1 MFCRFFFK
9 NNLMEGINKI
19 LAQSIEVVKEVGDFI
34 WAQAG
39 KQLEVETKS
48 LNSFVTYVDKE
59 AEKMLVQK
67 LGALI
72 PNATFITEEKT
83 VEQLESE
90 LQWIIDPLDGTTN
103 FIQQI
108 PHYSTSVALKY
119 KGEIVL
125 GIVNHIPQKE
135 CFYASKNE
143 GAFLNGKPI
152 QVSGV
157 ENLDQAIIATGF
169 PYERSEIQ
177 NRLIQVFN
185 DVLSKAKG
193 IRRLGS
199 AALDLSYVAC
209 GRMDAYYEG
218 ELNPWDVAAGIL
230 IVVEAGGKLS
240 DYRGEDNYFSGKEI
254 IASNPF
260 LEKKLI
266 ELVKKK

>member
-1 MFCRFFFK
+1 
-9 NNLMEGINKI
+9 MEGIHKI
-19 LAQSIEVVKEVGDFI
+19 LKQSIEIVKEVGDFI

-67 LGALI
+67 LGLLLPA
-72 PNATFITEEKT
+72 ATFITEEKT
-83 VEQLESE
+83 VEQKDSS

-119 KGEIVL
+119 QGEIIL

-135 CFYASKNE
+135 CFYARKNE

-152 QVSGV
+152 KVSLV
-157 ENLDQAIIATGF
+157 EKLDQAIIATGF
-169 PYERSEIQ
+169 PYERAEIQ

-185 DVLSKAKG
+185 DVLSEVKG

-199 AALDLSYVAC
+199 AALDLSFVAC

-230 IVVEAGGKLS
+230 IVEEAGGKLS
-240 DYRGEDNYFSGKEI
+240 DYKGGDDYFEGKEI
-254 IASNPF
+254 IASNT
-260 LEKKLI
+260 LLHNKLI
-266 ELVKKK
+266 QIINKK